1 MTDHRAGDYTA
12 ITEMPGSLV
21 TEEQRARL
29 CQRYDLARGYAAG
42 RRVLEVACGA
52 GLGLGMVAEKARWL
66 VGGDYTAEPL
76 AAAQAHYRGVV
87 PLVRL
92 DAHQLP
98 FADGSFDLV
107 LCFEA
112 IYYFPR
118 PLEFLTECRRVLAA
132 DGLLLIGSENKR
144 WPHFVPGPLSV
155 AYYSTAELATML
167 AQTGFVAV
175 EAMGA
180 FPVRQLTP
188 WQRGRAWLRRRV
200 TATGLFQRW
209 PQAREW
215 LKPLVY
221 RATYPLTY
229 ELCQEGGPWPPAQ
242 ALDPQEDNAGFK
254 VIYVLARRRAGQA

>member
-1 MTDHRAGDYTA
+1 MAEHHERSYTA

-29 CQRYDLARGYAAG
+29 RHRYALARSHAAG

-52 GLGLGMVAEKARWL
+52 GLGLAAVRETAAWL
-66 VGGDYTAEPL
+66 VGGDYTTDAL
-76 AAAQAHYRGVV
+76 DAAQAHYRGAV

-92 DAHQLP
+92 DAQRLP

-118 PLEFLTECRRVLAA
+118 PIEFLAECHRVLAA
-132 DGLLLIGSENKR
+132 DGLLLIGSENKA

-155 AYYSTAELATML
+155 AYYATAELAALL
-167 AQTGFVAV
+167 AQAGFVAV
-175 EAMGA
+175 EALGA
-180 FPVRQLTP
+180 FPVEHLSPRQ
-188 WQRGRAWLRRRV
+188 RARAWLRRGV
-200 TATGLFQRW
+200 MATGLFRRW
-209 PQAREW
+209 PWARER

-221 RATYPLTY
+221 RDLQPLSY
-229 ELCQEGGPWPPAQ
+229 DLAQQPWGPLPVHP
-242 ALDPQEDNAGFK
+242 LDPQADNREFK
-254 VIYVLARRRAGQA
+254 VIYALARRGPRC